1 MYNLAGFPI
10 RENKKQFEGEHRK
23 QYMSGERQHTLSPSA
38 WNRFETCPRMYWL
51 SRQKLPRKAGMAASL
66 GTAVHASIE
75 DLLQI
80 DLKGKDPTETHWLP
94 DMAEK
99 FLRSR
104 WQEEKEIFLS
114 TPRRPSWKEK
124 DWDKAKKMQR
134 GAIKILLEFIGASEV
149 TPLKTTVQMWNIL
162 LSRVIAVEG
171 ELRTQDN
178 RLMGRLD
185 MLFADVDSSG
195 KLQGWVVAD
204 LKTGRAPDSQL
215 KPEVQR
221 QLLLYRD
228 ILLSNNPNAPP
239 VKTEGWYTANSKR
252 YTASGDSVLED
263 AFKAWEATKPST
275 KPLEAKPGNNSCGGF
290 CDWKAWC
297 PHWWTWRLENGTLG
311 TEDFSDSVILLHHYD
326 SNNGS
331 GLAEIC
337 EPANDQGRAMPTG
350 IQIPISFDGR
360 GKEALQELLSS
371 GHQGP
376 IFIGSAMTNRD
387 TWRVGHW
394 CDVLAWSP
402 IPDA

>member
-252 YTASGDSVLED
+252 YTASGGSVLED

-275 KPLEAKPGNNSCGGF
+275 EPLEAKPGNNSCGGF